1 MNYKIVS
8 EIAGS
13 RGEQAKAGCER
24 GRYVRRET
32 RLKLYSSN
40 MRRALLLSA
49 TFGLAT
55 SLKAP
60 PLLLHSHASRRRV
73 ILQGGAAAAF
83 ASAAA
88 AQGVAA
94 EDSLPAE
101 ATFLVPTPLGILS
114 YGLNKQAEEQKA
126 CYVSIREAPA

>member
-1 MNYKIVS
+1 VNGRCG
-8 EIAGS
+8 A
-13 RGEQAKAGCER
+13 AKRVLNC
-24 GRYVRRET
+24 T
-32 RLKLYSSN
+32 PPI